1 MQKYI
6 AKEVPTN
13 WYRHDVI
20 YTLKLMSTYIDLA
33 EEQATSSIERFE
45 NNVEIIIQEELNQ
58 YQAGDAA
65 QTISEYRGLRSDLW
79 NLDGIFIY
87 FYPNLLRRS
96 SLLSLIG
103 IFEKE
108 LNDLCKL
115 FKTVKQYQIDIKD
128 LNGMGMERASLYL
141 EKIACI
147 DVCRS
152 SKEWGE
158 IKNIQ
163 KIRNIVAHRNGSL
176 LDNSGKEEK
185 SLTNYI
191 NTIDSL
197 EGGNELFIKEGF
209 LGHVLSVYSS
219 YFKLLDESIYKAEYP
234 NESPRDFI
242 AAADYTVHLA
252 EMLDKSP

>member
-1 MQKYI
+1 MKQYI
-6 AKEVPTN
+6 PKEMPAH
-13 WYRHDVI
+13 WYRHDVM
-20 YTLKLMSTYIDLA
+20 YTLRLMSTYIELA

-45 NNVEIIIQEELNQ
+45 NDVEIIIQEELNEN
-58 YQAGDAA
+58 QAGDAV
-65 QTISEYRGLRSDLW
+65 QTISEYKGLRSDLW
-79 NLDGIFIY
+79 NLDGIFTY
-87 FYPNLLRRS
+87 HYPNLLRRS

-103 IFEKE
+103 VFEKE

-115 FKTVKQYQIDIKD
+115 YKTVKQYQIDIKD
-128 LNGMGMERASLYL
+128 LNGMGIKRASLYL

-147 DVCRS
+147 DVCRG

-176 LDNSGKEEK
+176 LDNSGKAEK

-191 NTIDSL
+191 NTVDSL
-197 EGGNELFIKEGF
+197 EGDNEVFIKEGF

-219 YFKLLDESIYKAEYP
+219 YFKLLDESIHKAEYP
-234 NESPRDFI
+234 NGPSRI
-242 AAADYTVHLA
+242 L
-252 EMLDKSP
+252 